1 MQDND
6 RGLIIGRRSFGKGL
20 VQEHVPLPDNSA
32 VRITTARYYT
42 PSGRS
47 IQRPY
52 GEGVDYDEDMSG
64 RFDHGEL
71 LHADSIHLDS
81 SKRFT
86 TLKGR
91 TVYGGGGIMP
101 DVFVPADTTE
111 RSAYLSELF
120 FSGAINQAAFDLA
133 DRERARLTGIG
144 SPEAFSTRY
153 QVGDAQLNMLERTA
167 EGLGV
172 RPDPRGMQ
180 RSRRLIAERL
190 KAAIARNIWG
200 DAGYYRIALGSDS
213 LYTRARKA
221 LETGITGR
229 P

>member
-1 MQDND
+1 
-6 RGLIIGRRSFGKGL
+6 
-20 VQEHVPLPDNSA
+20 
-32 VRITTARYYT
+32 
-42 PSGRS
+42 
-47 IQRPY
+47 
-52 GEGVDYDEDMSG
+52 MSG

-81 SKRFT
+81 AKRYT

-101 DVFVPADTTE
+101 DVFVPADTSE

-120 FSGAINQAAFDLA
+120 FTGAINQAAFDLA
-133 DRERARLTGIG
+133 DSERTRLRGLG
-144 SPEAFSTRY
+144 SPEAFATRY
-153 QVGDAQLNMLERTA
+153 QVGGSELNMLMRTA
-167 EGLGV
+167 ERLGV
-172 RPDPRGMQ
+172 RPDAQGMQ

-200 DAGYYRIALGSDS
+200 DAGFYRIALGGDS
-213 LYTRARKA
+213 LYNAARKA
-221 LETGITGR
+221 LETGTTGL